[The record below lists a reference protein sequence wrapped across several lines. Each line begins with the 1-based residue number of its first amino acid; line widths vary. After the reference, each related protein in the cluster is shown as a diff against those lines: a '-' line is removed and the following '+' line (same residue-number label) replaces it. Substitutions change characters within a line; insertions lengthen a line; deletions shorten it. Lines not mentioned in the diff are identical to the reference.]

1 MRTDIVIR
9 PERKSDYRFIIPL
22 VLGAF
27 AEGTDYSDG
36 TDVLAFVEEIR
47 ESEFYIPS
55 LSYVALL
62 GEKIVGHF
70 LFSVMPLS
78 RTRGGGHGGAE
89 QNDIVM
95 MAPVAVHPDYFRQG
109 VGTAM
114 LTMGIA
120 EVKKRDYKGILVEG
134 NDRYCHRF
142 GFRTSSEFGIYPTS
156 GWPVESPQYM
166 MCQETRPGS
175 LNGIGGYVV
184 YDMYENA

>member
-9 PERKSDYRFIIPL
+9 PERKSDYKFIIPL
-22 VLGAF
+22 VLRSF

-36 TDVLAFVEEIR
+36 TDVLAFMEEIR
-47 ESEFYIPS
+47 ESKFYLPE
-55 LSYVALL
+55 LSFVALL
-62 GEKIVGHF
+62 GETIVGHF
-70 LFSVMPLS
+70 MFSILPLS
-78 RTRGGGHGGAE
+78 KTPKGGHGGKS
-89 QNDIVM
+89 QNDIAM

-114 LTMGIA
+114 LTQGIA
-120 EVKKRDYKGILVEG
+120 EVKKRDYKGIIVEG
-134 NDRYCHRF
+134 NDHFYHRF

-156 GWPVESPQYM
+156 GWPVESPQFM

-175 LNGIGGYVV
+175 LAGIGGYVV